1 MRQQVA
7 EKLSD
12 VQVRLCLNCG
22 APIVVWANSRK
33 VYCSQKCRSTAS
45 QRRYRKRK
53 REKDPAWAQAEFERL
68 LRWKEEHSR
77 KIKQARSDD
86 LA

>member
-22 APIVVWANSRK
+22 APIVVWANSK
-33 VYCSQKCRSTAS
+33 KIFCSAKCRNTAS
-45 QRRYRKRK
+45 RRRYRQRK
-53 REKDPAWAQAEFERL
+53 RAADPVWAQAEFERL
-68 LRWKEEHSR
+68 FRWKEAHGR
-77 KIKQARSDD
+77 KIKQARSSD